1 MYALKNKVQLIGNLG
16 ADPEVRNLEG
26 GKKVAKLNMATNE
39 NYKNAN
45 GEKINETQWHQLVA
59 WGKVADIAEQYLKK
73 GSELAIEGKLTHR
86 DYTDANGVKKYVTEV
101 QVNEILL
108 LDSKPTV

>member
-16 ADPEVRNLEG
+16 ADPEVRSLEG
-26 GKKVAKLNMATNE
+26 GRKVAKLNMATNE

-108 LDSKPTV
+108 LDGKPTV